1 MTNLYE
7 RLLRLREPRAW
18 SPKDWEDRR
27 SYDMT
32 FDDCYRGA
40 RGILRENDV
49 EYTMGLVNDGK
60 SFGLMHRYLTGKIL
74 VDEERLTDSNSR
86 KKDIAKVIASMDI
99 DIQQYIGHFFPE
111 DTQAARVIQLSL
123 NYLYSL
129 GTEGGARKECYLSYE
144 QRKLWKS
151 RYGALDTQEAAG
163 SKTVNIKIDSNIMS

>member
-1 MTNLYE
+1 M
-7 RLLRLREPRAW
+7 
-18 SPKDWEDRR
+18 
-27 SYDMT
+27 
-32 FDDCYRGA
+32 
-40 RGILRENDV
+40 
-49 EYTMGLVNDGK
+49 
-60 SFGLMHRYLTGKIL
+60 
-74 VDEERLTDSNSR
+74 VDEERLTDSNSL

-163 SKTVNIKIDSNIMS
+163 SKTVNIIGLAISSYKRKRTSTLDISAYRRTSRGMGSRTYIFCFVP